1 MARPAQVTIDVS
13 TSSQVI
19 PETTPLQSA
28 SYPTITING
37 TAATPS
43 FAPQDWPS
51 GVQVVV
57 INSTGDLSDP
67 GSIISDKYNLVWSD
81 PNGGWWD
88 TYSLMWDNVG
98 KQILG
103 SGDPQQQLVI
113 AATYGMDLGM
123 FPVATVVE
131 LFLGLGA
138 GPALQEWINTATPS
152 GGGDWVG
159 FPANYVLIG
168 SSGLGYGQ
176 GTEQYDYTGN
186 SPVDTSVSVTLDN
199 NPEPPTGTN

>member
-19 PETTPLQSA
+19 NTTPLPNA
-28 SYPTITING
+28 NYPKITING
-37 TAATPS
+37 NAVTPS
-43 FAPQDWPS
+43 FAPQNWPS

-67 GSIISDKYNLVWSD
+67 AGIISNRYNLVWAGSG
-81 PNGGWWD
+81 GGWYD
-88 TYSLMWDNVG
+88 TFHYMWDNVG
-98 KQILG
+98 TQILG

-113 AATYGMDLGM
+113 AATYGMDIGM
-123 FPVATVVE
+123 FPTAVVVE

-138 GPALQEWINTATPS
+138 GPALQEWINTSPPS
-152 GGGDWVG
+152 ESGDWVDY
-159 FPANYVLIG
+159 PANYVLIG

-176 GTEQYDYTGN
+176 GTEQYDTGAN
-186 SPVDTSVSVTLDN
+186 PVTSVSVTLDN
-199 NPEPPTGTN
+199 NPEPPTGS